1 MKSDLTTI
9 LESFVD
15 LDQELLLHQPQ
26 YHMKTVKDFP
36 IELRIPEN
44 EISGCQSRVW
54 VLGEQVNGQ
63 WNFAID
69 SDAYIVKGIG
79 KLLCT
84 TFNGCKT
91 QDVLDIKFHDFKPI
105 AGLLTTQ
112 RQRGIQSVINSI
124 HYLVN
129 TDK

>member
-1 MKSDLTTI
+1 MKSDLITI
-9 LESFVD
+9 LESFLH
-15 LDQELLLHQPQ
+15 LDQEYLFEYLLDEG
-26 YHMKTVKDFP
+26 KSIKDFP
-36 IELRIPEN
+36 MELRTPDN

-54 VLGEQVNGQ
+54 VLGENVNGQ

-124 HYLVN
+124 HRLVN
-129 TDK
+129 ADK